1 LSDSEPCRQSLF
13 RLIGVP
19 FMGSEMEI
27 SNMNRTEVDNFLNR
41 LGAIRALVI
50 GDLMLDEYL
59 WGKTDR
65 ISPEAPVQVVDITRE
80 DLRLGGAGNVINNL
94 VTLGCRVHV
103 ASVLGDGHDGELLR
117 GMLSDKQV
125 DTAGVLLDPQ
135 RTTSRKTRILAS
147 HQQMMRIDRESRT
160 PITAAQEEELACWV
174 GKHAGEFDVILIS
187 DYLKG
192 VLTEGL
198 LQAVIA
204 IGKSQGIPVVIDP
217 KGDDYRKYRGA
228 TLLTPNRKET
238 EVASRVTISDLDS
251 LRRAGRALLESLD
264 LETLMVTRSEEG
276 ISIFFKDGNEI
287 HLPTEAREVYDVTG
301 AGDTVLSLIGVG
313 LACGLAIEDAARMA
327 NLAAGIAVGKLGTST
342 VSVEEIREVFSRQ
355 FPEGDVKIKR
365 RDTLARILETEH
377 QRGKTIVF
385 TNGCFDLL
393 HVGHVKYLQKARQ
406 LGDLLVL
413 GLNSDDSIRRLKGPS
428 RPLIGEEERAHI
440 LAALACVDYV
450 VVFDEDTPLEL
461 IRLLRPHILVKG
473 GDYTPEGVVGK
484 DLVESY
490 GGRVALIDLVDGRS
504 TTNIIERILDRYEPG

>member
-1 LSDSEPCRQSLF
+1 
-13 RLIGVP
+13 
-19 FMGSEMEI
+19 
-27 SNMNRTEVDNFLNR
+27 
-41 LGAIRALVI
+41 
-50 GDLMLDEYL
+50 
-59 WGKTDR
+59 
-65 ISPEAPVQVVDITRE
+65 
-80 DLRLGGAGNVINNL
+80 
-94 VTLGCRVHV
+94 
-103 ASVLGDGHDGELLR
+103 
-117 GMLSDKQV
+117 
-125 DTAGVLLDPQ
+125 
-135 RTTSRKTRILAS
+135 
-147 HQQMMRIDRESRT
+147 
-160 PITAAQEEELACWV
+160 
-174 GKHAGEFDVILIS
+174 
-187 DYLKG
+187 
-192 VLTEGL
+192 
-198 LQAVIA
+198 
-204 IGKSQGIPVVIDP
+204 
-217 KGDDYRKYRGA
+217 
-228 TLLTPNRKET
+228 
-238 EVASRVTISDLDS
+238 VASRVTITDGES
-251 LRRAGRALLESLD
+251 LRRAGRTLLESLD

-313 LACGLAIEDAARMA
+313 LACGLPIEDAARMA

-342 VSVEEIREVFSRQ
+342 VSVEEIREVFIRQ